1 MTDSTEMDAL
11 LIQLSANP
19 YFDVATSYC
28 VGQLGLYYL
37 AGYADKAGY
46 NVKVKFYNS
55 FDNVSESLPEL
66 INKCGCRIVGFYVDY
81 ENIWAIR
88 RLTPSLKKAYPNLHI
103 ILGGP
108 QVTVEPST
116 TLQLVPHVTCGV
128 IGEGE
133 LPFLKLIRSKSLN
146 EDTLETI
153 NSIIYF
159 DTTDNVLKRTKPLP
173 QKQPIDEY
181 GFPRR
186 EKYCLD
192 PGRVTF
198 SQLITGRGCM
208 GKCAFCFEGGQEHSN
223 LRVRNI
229 NSCLDEVDYL
239 VETFGVKYINF
250 VDDTF
255 ILNRTR
261 TEEFCN
267 KMIDKYDGKIKWY
280 CEARADI
287 LSKNIDILPL
297 LKRAGL
303 IKIQLG
309 GESGCQEILDA
320 YNKGVKIEEIEL
332 VTKQIAEAGITYMYI
347 NFIIGGAFET
357 ETTFNK
363 TLNFAKKLMRMDPGH
378 VEVNSSVYTPTPG
391 SPMYKQPDAFGLK
404 IIDKRIVRGAS
415 CSFVFA
421 ETKELNQY
429 KIWQLRNRFK
439 NEINHEYSTLIDTIP
454 RKQLSEIVD
463 LYVNYKVE
471 TPWSEIVKTKANY
484 RNYFE
489 PVARGGFCGF
499 RDIPKDKLFDATPF
513 RTTRLSSDGVA
524 FYRTSKSGENIKN
537 SDLENALITLS
548 AGKLTFKDI
557 MNIIKSSNLSDME
570 DALNQVFNV
579 YNNFDDDLSVIWKKG

>member
-1 MTDSTEMDAL
+1 MSGSSEMDAL

-19 YFDVATSYC
+19 YFDMVAGYC
-28 VGQLGLYYL
+28 VGQLGLYCL
-37 AGYADKAGY
+37 AEYADKAGY
-46 NVKVKFYNS
+46 NVKVKYYNS
-55 FDNVSESLPEL
+55 FDNVSKSLPEL
-66 INKCGCRIVGFYVDY
+66 IKVSGCRMVGFYVDS

-88 RLTPSLKKAYPNLHI
+88 TLTPLLKKACPDLHI

-108 QVTVEPST
+108 QVTGEPSA
-116 TLQLVPHVTCGV
+116 TLQLIPHITCGV

-133 LPFLKLIRSKSLN
+133 LPFLKLIQSEQLN

-153 NSIIYF
+153 NDIVYF
-159 DTTDNVLKRTKPLP
+159 GANKALKRTKPLP
-173 QKQPIDEY
+173 QKQPIDDY

-192 PGRVTF
+192 PGRVAF
-198 SQLITGRGCM
+198 SQLISGRGCM
-208 GKCAFCFEGGQEHSN
+208 GKCAFCFEGGQEHAN

-261 TEEFCN
+261 TEEFCH
-267 KMIDKYDGKIKWY
+267 KMIKKYNGRIKWY

-303 IKIQLG
+303 VKIQLG

-320 YNKGVKIEEIEL
+320 YNKGVTIEEIEF
-332 VTKQIAEAGITYMYI
+332 VTQKIAEAGITYIYI

-357 ETTFNK
+357 ETTFNT
-363 TLNFAKKLMRMDPGH
+363 TLNFAKKLMRMTPGH
-378 VEVNSSVYTPTPG
+378 VEVDSSVYTPTPG
-391 SPMYKQPDAFGLK
+391 SPMYQQPDAFGLK

-421 ETKELNQY
+421 ETEELNQY
-429 KIWQLRNRFK
+429 KIWQFRNRFK
-439 NEINHEYSTLIDTIP
+439 NEIHHEYSTLINAIP
-454 RKQLSEIVD
+454 RKQLNEIFD
-463 LYVNYKVE
+463 LYVNYNVE
-471 TPWSEIVKTKANY
+471 TPWSTIVKSKANY

-489 PVARGGFCGF
+489 PIARGGFYGF
-499 RDIPKDKLFDATPF
+499 CDISKDDLFNATPF
-513 RTTRLSSDGVA
+513 RTTHLSSDGIA

-537 SDLENALITLS
+537 SDMENALITLS
-548 AGKLTFKDI
+548 AGKLAFKDI
-557 MNIIKSSNLSDME
+557 VNIIKSGKISETEDVLS
-570 DALNQVFNV
+570 QIINV
-579 YNNFDDDLSVIWKKG
+579 YQKFDDDLSIIWKKGW

>member
-1 MTDSTEMDAL
+1 MTNSTEIDAL

-19 YFDVATSYC
+19 YFDMVSSYC

-37 AGYADKAGY
+37 AEYADKAGY
-46 NVKVKFYNS
+46 NVKVKYYNS
-55 FDNVSESLPEL
+55 FDNISELLPKL
-66 INKCGCRIVGFYVDY
+66 INQCGCRIVGFYVDS

-88 RLTPSLKKAYPNLHI
+88 KLTSSLKKTCPNLQI

-108 QVTVEPST
+108 QVTGDPLG
-116 TLQLVPHVTCGV
+116 TLQLIPHITCGI

-133 LPFLKLIRSKSLN
+133 LPFLKLIQSEELN
-146 EDTLETI
+146 ENTLETVD
-153 NSIIYF
+153 SIIYF
-159 DTTDNVLKRTKPLP
+159 DVNKDLKKTKPLT
-173 QKQPIDEY
+173 QKCHIDDF
-181 GFPRR
+181 GFPKR

-192 PGRVTF
+192 QGRITF
-198 SQLITGRGCM
+198 SQLISGRGCM
-208 GKCAFCFEGGQEHSN
+208 GKCAFCFEGGKEHSN

-255 ILNRTR
+255 ILNRKR
-261 TEEFCN
+261 TEEFCYR
-267 KMIDKYDGKIKWY
+267 MIDKYDGKVKWY

-303 IKIQLG
+303 VKIQLG
-309 GESGCQEILDA
+309 GESGCQDILDI
-320 YNKGVKIEEIEL
+320 YKKEVTIEEIEFA
-332 VTKQIAEAGITYMYI
+332 TKKITEAGIAYIYI

-363 TLNFAKKLMRMDPGH
+363 TLNFAKKLMHMSPGH
-378 VEVNSSVYTPTPG
+378 VEIDSSVFTPTPG
-391 SPMYKQPDAFGLK
+391 SPMYQHPEAFGLK
-404 IIDKRIVRGAS
+404 VIDKRILRGAS

-439 NEINHEYSTLIDTIP
+439 NEINNEYSALINAIP
-454 RKQLSEIVD
+454 RKQLNKIFD
-463 LYVNYKVE
+463 LSVHYNVE
-471 TPWSEIVKTKANY
+471 TPWSTIVKSKINY

-489 PVARGGFCGF
+489 PIARGGFCGF
-499 RDIPKDKLFDATPF
+499 YDIPKEDLFDAMPF
-513 RTTRLSSDGVA
+513 RTSHLSSDGFA

-537 SDLENALITLS
+537 SDLENALITMS

-557 MNIIKSSNLSDME
+557 MNIIKSSDLSDIE
-570 DALNQVFNV
+570 GVFNV
-579 YNNFDDDLSVIWKKG
+579 YQNFDDELSVIWKKE